1 MMYDE
6 FDDRDERIAGG
17 ADPVHD
23 REAERQEFP
32 GKENDV
38 DVIDGFAAEESAVD
52 AAGADRDSAPADS
65 DDFSQV
71 TSAGNDD
78 FGSVTGADSDGFGS
92 AASAGNDGFSP
103 VTGADSDGFSSVT
116 RAGNDDF
123 GSVTGAGNDSFGSV
137 TSAGNDSFGSATSAG
152 NDDFGSVTDAG
163 SDSFGGPVTSADR
176 DGSASFKSAG
186 SDGTGSAS
194 GQTSGTYGTQPRPT
208 ETEPGQGFYHY
219 SYREEN
225 RRPRTE
231 PLPEQ
236 KKHRSGGSGRRPLW
250 KSVAICAGLAV
261 VFGVVG
267 SAAFQVTNL
276 VGRKVLPQ
284 ESEYTVGTA
293 DTVAQTEAQSE
304 MKVSGTTV
312 STGGTPSQ
320 VAKNAMPSIV
330 AITNKGVQEVQM
342 FFRTYQ
348 QEVESAGSGVIV
360 SQNDDELLIATNNH
374 VVADATELSV
384 CFTVDTEDQ
393 EDAVMEA
400 QVKGTDVEHDLA
412 IIAVKLSD
420 IPDNVKSQIK
430 AAPIGDSSTLELGQQ
445 VVAIGNALGSG
456 QSVTVGYISALDRE
470 VTVSDE
476 NRTNT
481 VTNSMIQTDAAIN
494 GGNSGGA
501 LLNMAGELIGIN
513 SAKAVDTG
521 VEGMGYA
528 IPMQTAQPI
537 LEELMQR
544 KTRTEVDTE
553 KMGYMGV
560 TPRDVSE
567 EAKEVYNMPA
577 GAFIYEVEE
586 GSPAEA
592 AGIKKGDIIT
602 KMDGQSIT
610 SKDDLF
616 DRMNYYEA
624 GETIDVV
631 VATAEGGEYVERTVS
646 VTLGERPADLNSGT
660 QQGGQE
666 LPQEQ
671 YGEDGYGYG
680 EGDGYGYDFT
690 DPFQQFF
697 GN

>member
-17 ADPVHD
+17 ADPVND
-23 REAERQEFP
+23 REEERQGFP
-32 GKENDV
+32 GEENDA
-38 DVIDGFAAEESAVD
+38 DVIDGYAVEESVVD
-52 AAGADRDSAPADS
+52 EADAGWDSAPA
-65 DDFSQV
+65 
-71 TSAGNDD
+71 GNDGFASATGSD
-78 FGSVTGADSDGFGS
+78 GTGAGSDGFGSVTGADSDGS
-92 AASAGNDGFSP
+92 DAA
-103 VTGADSDGFSSVT
+103 TG
-116 RAGNDDF
+116 
-123 GSVTGAGNDSFGSV
+123 
-137 TSAGNDSFGSATSAG
+137 
-152 NDDFGSVTDAG
+152 
-163 SDSFGGPVTSADR
+163 
-176 DGSASFKSAG
+176 AG
-186 SDGTGSAS
+186 SDGTASTSGQAS
-194 GQTSGTYGTQPRPT
+194 GGYGTQPTHT

-225 RRPRTE
+225 RGHRTE
-231 PLPEQ
+231 SLPEQ
-236 KKHRSGGSGRRPLW
+236 KKHSSGGSGKRPLW

-284 ESEYTVGTA
+284 ETEYTVGIA
-293 DTVAQTEAQSE
+293 DTVSQTEAQTEKKAS
-304 MKVSGTTV
+304 SGTTV
-312 STGGTPSQ
+312 STAGTPSQ

-430 AAPIGDSSTLELGQQ
+430 AAPIGDSTALELGQQ

-456 QSVTVGYISALDRE
+456 QSVTVGYISALNRE

-476 NRTNT
+476 NRSNT

-544 KTRTEVDTE
+544 KTRTTVDTE

-560 TPRDVSE
+560 TPRDVSD

-602 KMDGQSIT
+602 KMDGQSVT
-610 SKDDLF
+610 SKADLF

-631 VATAEGGEYVERTVS
+631 VTTAEGGEYVERTVS
-646 VTLGERPADLNSGT
+646 VTLGERPEDLSSGT
-660 QQGGQE
+660 QQDGQE
-666 LPQEQ
+666 LPQDQ
-671 YGEDGYGYG
+671 YGDDGYGRG
-680 EGDGYGYDFT
+680 DDDGYGYDFT